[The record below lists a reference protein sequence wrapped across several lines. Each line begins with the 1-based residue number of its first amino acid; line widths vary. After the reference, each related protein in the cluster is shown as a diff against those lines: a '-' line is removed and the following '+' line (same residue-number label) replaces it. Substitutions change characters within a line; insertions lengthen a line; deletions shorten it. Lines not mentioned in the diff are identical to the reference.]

1 MKLGLISGY
10 SGRKISIPI
19 DAIKHAENLGYE
31 SIWTA
36 EAYGSDAVT
45 PAAWILA
52 QTETIKVGT
61 AIMQMPAR
69 TPAMA
74 AMTAMSLAE
83 LSGGRFICGL
93 GASGPQVV
101 EGWHGVPYGRPVTRL
116 KEYVQIMK
124 QIFARKE
131 KTTFDGKVYQ
141 LPYMGEGATGLGKP
155 LKSILHCEEDIPI
168 YAASI
173 TPAGV
178 AAAAE
183 VADGFFPVWMD
194 PEQYHVF
201 DEPIQKG
208 FAAARENG
216 VDKDLTQFDIAPFVT
231 MIMGDDVEQCMIPLR
246 GNMALYIGGMG
257 ARDKNFYNNYAKRLG
272 FEEAAVKIQ
281 DLYLAGRRDEAMAA
295 VPAELI
301 DACHLVGPKDRIKD
315 RLQRWTDAE
324 SKGHVSSMLI
334 GCQQPEALALVA
346 ETML

>member
-10 SGRKISIPI
+10 SGRKMSIPI

-52 QTETIKVGT
+52 QTTKIKAGT

-101 EGWHGVPYGRPVTRL
+101 EGWHGVPYGKPVTRL
-116 KEYVQIMK
+116 REYIRIMK
-124 QIFARKE
+124 QIFARQGPA
-131 KTTFDGKVYQ
+131 TFDGKVYQ
-141 LPYMGEGATGLGKP
+141 LPYTGEGATGLGKP

-168 YAASI
+168 FAATI

-201 DEPIQKG
+201 EEPIKKG
-208 FAAARENG
+208 FAAAEG
-216 VDKDLTQFDIAPFVT
+216 DKDLTQFEIAPFVT
-231 MIMGDDVEQCMIPLR
+231 VIMGDDVEACMTPIR
-246 GNMALYIGGMG
+246 GSMALYIGGMG
-257 ARDKNFYNNYAKRLG
+257 AREKNFYNDYAKRLG

-281 DLYLAGRRDEAMAA
+281 DLYLAGRKDEAMAA

-301 DACHLVGPKDRIKD
+301 DACHLVGPADRIKD
-315 RLQRWTDAE
+315 RLQRWQAAG
-324 SKGHVSSMLI
+324 SKGHVGSMLL
-334 GCQQPEALALVA
+334 GCQDPEALALVA
-346 ETML
+346 ETVL